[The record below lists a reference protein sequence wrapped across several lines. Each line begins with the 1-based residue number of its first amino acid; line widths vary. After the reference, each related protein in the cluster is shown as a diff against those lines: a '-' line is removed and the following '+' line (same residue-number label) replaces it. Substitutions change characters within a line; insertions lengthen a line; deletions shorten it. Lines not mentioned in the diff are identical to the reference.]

1 VGVAKNV
8 SMLEARISMWNRL
21 NADKFKML

>member
-1 VGVAKNV
+1 VAKNV